1 MIVDGREVAFTPG
14 TTVLEAARTAG
25 ISIPTLCHHSS
36 LPPDGS
42 CRMCLVELDGRQ
54 GFHPACVMPATD
66 GLVVRTES
74 DRLDAERRSL
84 NLLLRRY
91 RPGVG
96 GTGNELL
103 SLAERYGASAPPR
116 MPSSGAVDESN
127 PFIRVDHD
135 ACIRCWRCVRARDR
149 LNGVSAIGV
158 FGRGEEAHIGFGA
171 DGPMQ
176 DSACEFCGMCE
187 AVCPTDALTIRNAP
201 APGAESSLTEVGAL
215 CSYCGVGCRLRH
227 HVAGGR
233 IVFTSPEW
241 HAPANHGL
249 LCVKGRFGWTYVH
262 DRDRLMRPLVRRSLL
277 GGQGDDLVE
286 VDWDRAL
293 DRPGALLF
301 AMGITQ

>member
-74 DRLDAERRSL
+74 DRLDAERRSVL

-96 GTGNELL
+96 GTSNELL

-127 PFIRVDHD
+127 PFIRVTTMPASAAGD
-135 ACIRCWRCVRARDR
+135 
-149 LNGVSAIGV
+149 VSGPAIG
-158 FGRGEEAHIGFGA
+158 
-171 DGPMQ
+171 
-176 DSACEFCGMCE
+176 
-187 AVCPTDALTIRNAP
+187 
-201 APGAESSLTEVGAL
+201 
-215 CSYCGVGCRLRH
+215 
-227 HVAGGR
+227 
-233 IVFTSPEW
+233 
-241 HAPANHGL
+241 
-249 LCVKGRFGWTYVH
+249 
-262 DRDRLMRPLVRRSLL
+262 
-277 GGQGDDLVE
+277 
-286 VDWDRAL
+286 
-293 DRPGALLF
+293 
-301 AMGITQ
+301 

>member
-66 GLVVRTES
+66 SLVVRTES
-74 DRLDAERRSL
+74 DRLDAERRSVL

-96 GTGNELL
+96 GTSNELL

-116 MPSSGAVDESN
+116 MPSSAAVDESN

-135 ACIRCWRCVRARDR
+135 ACIRCWRCVRACDR

-176 DSACEFCGMCE
+176 DSAS
-187 AVCPTDALTIRNAP
+187 AQP
-201 APGAESSLTEVGAL
+201 
-215 CSYCGVGCRLRH
+215 
-227 HVAGGR
+227 
-233 IVFTSPEW
+233 
-241 HAPANHGL
+241 
-249 LCVKGRFGWTYVH
+249 
-262 DRDRLMRPLVRRSLL
+262 MR
-277 GGQGDDLVE
+277 
-286 VDWDRAL
+286 
-293 DRPGALLF
+293 
-301 AMGITQ
+301 